1 MIRYLLSRNIAGITE
16 DRFRELLSSDTLP
29 NLSAA
34 QKTAVIEAIREEKSK
49 TDDSAASEAA
59 ERLRGFLGEGP
70 LKKPEVNLS
79 SSDKRFCKDCV
90 HLVKHPFV
98 LRCDLDNHPV
108 ESMDDCPKFVRAK
121 DL

>member
-1 MIRYLLSRNIAGITE
+1 MNGWVKTGEVLKC
-16 DRFRELLSSDTLP
+16 
-29 NLSAA
+29 AA
-34 QKTAVIEAIREEKSK
+34 CSAVIETIREEKEK
-49 TDDSAASEAA
+49 TDDSASAAAA

-79 SSDKRFCKDCV
+79 ASDKRFCKDCI

-121 DL
+121 GL